1 MSSLLSYLDSGFVIN
16 GRYRIE
22 RRIGAGGFA
31 VVFEGFD
38 LQIDRRVAIKVLHIG
53 VSGEDEEV
61 HKTLIERFN
70 REAKLAARVE
80 HPNVVSI
87 YDFGTIDGHKQPFI
101 VMELLKG
108 YDLEHQIYRK
118 GVMKPEYLLPLY
130 IDCLTALGVAHSF
143 NIVHKDLKPSNL
155 FLKNPGER
163 LEALCIVDFG
173 IAYISEAARE
183 RLTQDGQ
190 LLGTPSYLTPEYI
203 TNRTVSPALD
213 VYQMALI
220 FIEALLG
227 EPIVEHPEHLAAM
240 LKHVRGDLQVP
251 RSLLE
256 SPIGAVL
263 RRALAYDA
271 NDRYADALEFA
282 DALSKIDASTVPI
295 PTRDEPRDPVNMA
308 PPEMTGGQSPSGS
321 QPKADSQP
329 VQIRAAAVS
338 TQAAPSVRGDVGA
351 LVLNEGEAPGAS
363 SPNNSRGLMGGI
375 LVLFALLVLAGI
387 GVLAFVLLSNPNASV
402 EGKNNSV
409 VELATQPEKDDPL
422 KGALAGNVGAPNL
435 PVDEKP
441 VEEVVEKPVVVDV
454 MLTSV
459 PANAMV
465 FQGDHEMGLTP
476 LKVSFASD
484 DEAARTLRLSLNGFQ
499 DLEVVVEPENAPE
512 ITKHLVPQ
520 KVEVAPIKSVTS
532 SPKKPAKQQPA
543 PKKEDPTKILLPNF

>member
-1 MSSLLSYLDSGFVIN
+1 MSSLLSYLEPGFIIN

-31 VVFEGFD
+31 IVFEGFD

-53 VSGEDEEV
+53 VSGEDDEV
-61 HKTLIERFN
+61 HKTLMERFN

-87 YDFGTIDGHKQPFI
+87 YDFGTIEGHKQPFI

-108 YDLEHQIYRK
+108 FDLEHQIYK
-118 GVMKPEYLLPLY
+118 KDVMKPEHLIPLY
-130 IDCLTALGVAHSF
+130 IECLTALGVAHSF

-203 TNRTVSPALD
+203 TNRTVTPALD

-251 RSLLE
+251 RSLLQA
-256 SPIGAVL
+256 PIGDIL

-271 NDRYADALEFA
+271 ADRYADALEFA
-282 DALSKIDASTVPI
+282 DAMSKLDISLVPI
-295 PTRDEPRDPVNMA
+295 PTRDEPRDPVNFA
-308 PPEMTGGQSPSGS
+308 PPEMGGSPSGS
-321 QPKADSQP
+321 QQRVDSQP
-329 VQIRAAAVS
+329 VQIGANVKA
-338 TQAAPSVRGDVGA
+338 TQAGPGARVDVGA
-351 LVLNEGEAPGAS
+351 LVLNEGENMPGS
-363 SPNNSRGLMGGI
+363 SPNQSRGMMGGI
-375 LVLFALLVLAGI
+375 LVLFALLVLGGI
-387 GVLAFVLLSNPNASV
+387 GVLAFILLSNPNASV
-402 EGKNNSV
+402 DVNNHSV
-409 VELATQPEKDDPL
+409 IEISEIPEADDSL
-422 KGALAGNVGAPNL
+422 EGALADKGRDPNVAS
-435 PVDEKP
+435 DEAP
-441 VEEVVEKPVVVDV
+441 VEEVAKKPAVVDV

-459 PANAMV
+459 PANATV
-465 FQGDHEMGLTP
+465 FHGVDEMGRTP
-476 LKVSFASD
+476 LKVSFSD
-484 DEAARTLRLSLNGFQ
+484 ENELKRTLRLSLDGFQ
-499 DLEVVVEPENAPE
+499 DLEVVVEPKSAPE
-512 ITKHLVPQ
+512 ITKHLVP
-520 KVEVAPIKSVTS
+520 EMAAVAPAKPAVR
-532 SPKKPAKQQPA
+532 PAKKPVKTPTA
-543 PKKEDPTKILLPNF
+543 PKKVEPTKILLPNF